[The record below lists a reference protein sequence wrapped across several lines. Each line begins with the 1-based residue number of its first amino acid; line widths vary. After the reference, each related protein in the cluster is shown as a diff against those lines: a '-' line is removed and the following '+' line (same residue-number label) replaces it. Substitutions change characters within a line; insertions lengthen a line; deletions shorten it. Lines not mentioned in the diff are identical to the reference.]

1 MSRKHPVRRFCRFIL
16 SSERS
21 EARERARVA
30 SLRKGTGASLRG
42 DSGSVFAKPPFD
54 WLILFTIVAS
64 TIVLAIDSPL
74 FILNNPRSS
83 ALFQVANLVFTII
96 FIAEFVLRAIA
107 DGLWFTPKAYFRQP
121 WNVFDFV
128 LLVAQCID
136 VFYFAGS
143 QSSQVSPHMHIEAPW
158 RGRVTHSTHIHIPTP
173 TPTCTHGK
181 AAPGLT
187 PFLCVCVCI
196 CFGGGYFRVLAA
208 SSARCVRCGLC
219 ASSTN
224 STA

>member
-1 MSRKHPVRRFCRFIL
+1 MARTHPLRRFCRFIL

-42 DSGSVFAKPPFD
+42 DSGSIFAKPPFD
-54 WLILFTIVAS
+54 WLILVTIVAS
-64 TIVLAIDSPL
+64 TIVLAIDSPV

-143 QSSQVSPHMHIEAPW
+143 QSSQVRARSNPDEEAA
-158 RGRVTHSTHIHIPTP
+158 RVR
-173 TPTCTHGK
+173 
-181 AAPGLT
+181 AGLT
-187 PFLCVCVCI
+187 APAEVALVWWGEPTGHQPLLPCGACT
-196 CFGGGYFRVLAA
+196 AA
-208 SSARCVRCGLC
+208 AAHHQSV
-219 ASSTN
+219 
-224 STA
+224 